1 MWGFIVFHSIREL
14 LFIGLSVAIIIFF
27 FKIRSDIDALRDLKV
42 KTTFALENTNYY
54 RILKKKFV
62 NDEIN
67 KYEEFFRKYKLKEGQ
82 TFKTSAEISDY
93 FNNIYRLSLAII
105 ILLIIFILPSV
116 FPCICLA
123 CLKDPDD
130 EDYCIKFLEVVS
142 IYIMIGRD
150 LILFILFLIYLG
162 FFISYKIFFENIFF
176 ELFDNINN
184 NAEKIEFEKYY
195 ISFFDLKTDLLI
207 NIILQPICIFICF
220 GYVLFYYDP
229 CGCLWK
235 RCLKY

>member
-1 MWGFIVFHSIREL
+1 MCGFIVFHSIREL

-105 ILLIIFILPSV
+105 ILLIIFILPSF
-116 FPCICLA
+116 FPCIGLCLN
-123 CLKDPDD
+123 DPDD
-130 EDYCIKFLEVVS
+130 EDYFIELLGAVS
-142 IYIMIGRD
+142 IYIMIGRC

-162 FFISYKIFFENIFF
+162 FFISYKISFENDFF
-176 ELFDNINN
+176 ELFDNINK
-184 NAEKIEFEKYY
+184 NAEKVEFEKYY

-235 RCLKY
+235 RCVKN